1 MAARHGY
8 AWLVPLAVLSTL
20 TGAARAQD
28 APTPLVVFNAG
39 SLGPPFR
46 DLLSE
51 FAKGKNVVPAQENSP
66 SIEAVRKL
74 TELGKVPDVLAVADY
89 SLLPTIVLPRY
100 ASWYVLFGSNAMVLI
115 YSDQSVGAREIT
127 TENWYQVLLR
137 PGVRV
142 GRSDFHVD
150 PSGYRALM
158 AMQLAE
164 KLYKQP
170 GLAEQLVAAA
180 PEKYMRH
187 SESDLGAL
195 VAAGELDYGWTYE
208 SLARAHKLKFVRLPP
223 ELDLSEPRLSD
234 WYAQASVRIPGAPGQ
249 DSLTL
254 KGEPIVFAAT
264 VPGNAPHR
272 ANGESF
278 IKFLLGP
285 EGKAILDRSGFEALP
300 TPVFRG
306 DAPAS
311 VKP

>member
-1 MAARHGY
+1 MVHRHAI
-8 AWLVPLAVLSTL
+8 AWLMPLALVSSLMSP
-20 TGAARAQD
+20 ASAQD

-39 SLGPPFR
+39 SLGPPFH
-46 DLLSE
+46 DLLTA
-51 FAKGKNVVPAQENSP
+51 FATGRGVVPAQENSP

-89 SLLPTIVLPRY
+89 SLLPTLVVPKY
-100 ASWYVLFGSNAMVLI
+100 ASWYVLFGTNAMVLI
-115 YSDQSVGAREIT
+115 YSDQSIGAKEIT
-127 TENWYQVLLR
+127 TENWWQVLLR

-164 KLYKQP
+164 RFYHQP
-170 GLAEQLVAAA
+170 GLTDKLVAAA
-180 PEKYMRH
+180 PDQYMRH

-208 SLARAHKLKFVRLPP
+208 SLARAHQLKFVRLPP
-223 ELDLSEPRLSD
+223 ELDLSAPRLSD

-264 VPGNAPHR
+264 VPTDAPHR
-272 ANGESF
+272 AAGEAF
-278 IKFLLGP
+278 IRFLLGQD
-285 EGKAILDRSGFEALP
+285 GRAILDRSGFQALP

-306 DAPAS
+306 DAPSS
-311 VKP
+311 VRP

>member
-1 MAARHGY
+1 MASRH
-8 AWLVPLAVLSTL
+8 ANACLVSIALL
-20 TGAARAQD
+20 TFASAIVHAQEP
-28 APTPLVVFNAG
+28 ATPLVVFNAG
-39 SLGPPFR
+39 SLGPPFH
-46 DLLSE
+46 DLLVE
-51 FAKGKNVVPAQENSP
+51 FAKGKSVVPAQENSP

-89 SLLPTIVLPRY
+89 SLLPTLVLPKY

-115 YSDQSVGAREIT
+115 YSDQSAGAKEIT
-127 TENWYQVLLR
+127 TENWYQILLR

-164 KLYKQP
+164 RFYKQP
-170 GLAEQLVAAA
+170 GLTDQLIAAA
-180 PEKYMRH
+180 PDKYMRH

-234 WYAQASVRIPGAPGQ
+234 WYAQASIRIPGAPGQ

-264 VPGNAPHR
+264 VPTNAPHR
-272 ANGESF
+272 AVGEAF
-278 IKFLLGP
+278 IKFLLGQ

-300 TPVFRG
+300 AAVFRG
-306 DAPAS
+306 ETPAS